1 MRQKPFRSRCVIAL
15 RRHAFTL
22 IELLVVIAIIAILIG
37 LLVPAVQKVRD
48 AAARTQCVN
57 NLKQLALATHN
68 YADAM
73 KQLPPEYTS
82 NSGVTAQYQ
91 ASIFPTQY
99 WFGLTVFSN
108 VGGTSS
114 WVDPTQGL
122 LTPYYEN
129 NAAVTQCPALA
140 PTANN
145 PFGNASASAKNFFL
159 YDAATITPPGT
170 VTPLG
175 GTPFSITGGYGY
187 SKYVGGD
194 PTQPSLVTTFV
205 RCEGTSQTFLL
216 SDAALVNSATKATP
230 FLTETD
236 AIVAPFPVM
245 ANGTTSGLLPTST
258 SFAGTHFRHGGAMA
272 NVAFLDGHVET
283 LTQVAVTFP
292 AAFTPQVAALQVG
305 FLDATIQPGNP
316 APVFSPYTGIVE

>member
-1 MRQKPFRSRCVIAL
+1 MRQNLFVSRCAQTN
-15 RRHAFTL
+15 RRLAFTL
-22 IELLVVIAIIAILIG
+22 IELLVVIAIIAILIA

-48 AAARTQCVN
+48 AAARTQCAN
-57 NLKQLALATHN
+57 NLKQLALSVHS

-73 KQLPPEYTS
+73 KLLPPEYTS
-82 NSGVTAQYQ
+82 NSAVTAQYN
-91 ASIFPTQY
+91 AAIFPTQY

-129 NAAVTQCPALA
+129 NAAVTRCPALI
-140 PTANN
+140 TGTNN
-145 PFGNASASAKNFFL
+145 PFGSASASAKNFFL
-159 YDAATITPPGT
+159 YDAATITPPAT
-170 VTPLG
+170 VVPFG
-175 GTPFSITGGYGY
+175 GSPVPITGGYGY
-187 SKYVGGD
+187 SKYIGAD

-205 RCEGTSQTFLL
+205 RCEGSSQTFLM

-236 AIVAPFPVM
+236 AIVAPFPVI

-258 SFAGTHFRHGGAMA
+258 SFAGTHFRHAGAA

-283 LTQVAVTFP
+283 LTQVAVPFP
-292 AAFTPQVAALQVG
+292 AAFTPQVASLQVG
-305 FLDATIQPGNP
+305 FLDATLQPGNP
-316 APVFSPYTGIVE
+316 TPVFSPYTGIVE